1 MTALRERVIHT
12 VSGMTTLDR
21 ILISIDRTPLDAVL
35 RALLGFACIPLLS
48 FLHQDVRSVWIVVI
62 GLLLLMFSL
71 RVVPIFLR
79 KLLPLSPEVKAVW
92 AERRQLAKRYDS
104 FQWQK
109 LFFVGLGLAG
119 YILFSGESL
128 SSTIAVSSFCVL
140 AGAIGLVRWYMQAS
154 KVRNGLVNK
163 YVL

>member
-1 MTALRERVIHT
+1 
-12 VSGMTTLDR
+12 MTTLDR

-48 FLHQDVRSVWIVVI
+48 FLRQDVRSVWIVVI